1 MNREANIKLRSNNY
15 LSTKIIYFLPLIL
28 LVPTQAAKSPWWPL
42 PSSGPVIFMFVAAF
56 ILLLAYSYEL
66 IRYSSKIRLT
76 LAQKIFLIWLLHTF
90 ISWALVVA
98 GFRSSLESIG
108 PRVYAGIPPYF
119 LAFMV
124 FLVIEK
130 NNWRIQEYEIVIKVL
145 LFVSAIWSIESFL
158 TFYLN
163 YKIPGLWSIGIELG
177 QEWFSSGFTNSLHT
191 VSKASLIIFWL
202 ALYMSYMHKRP
213 IYLIFS
219 LGAFLTIISN
229 LNRATSAALVASLLF
244 FVYIAFIRYSEGRA
258 RRKRSFTINRFFKG
272 IFGMLAVTVIV
283 GGSIFINSSFKGSLL
298 ADSHGLI
305 ERAYQY
311 ARATEI
317 IIQYPYGVG
326 AGLGFN
332 ICYSEEA
339 PQIYTEDLRNTEPF
353 ATFSKFYQSGILGA
367 DLQQKNVGEDNV
379 FSIHNFT
386 LNILMDYGIIAFI
399 MFIAYILS
407 LFKFLKFSRMLFRNN
422 YHKLAK
428 IFLCITLAQGSVFV
442 AMQATY
448 KFFAWMWLLAFL
460 FLFTKHIIAISI
472 REQKRQAKSNDGI
485 VIPISEANMI
495 AKM

>member
-1 MNREANIKLRSNNY
+1 MNK
-15 LSTKIIYFLPLIL
+15 
-28 LVPTQAAKSPWWPL
+28 
-42 PSSGPVIFMFVAAF
+42 
-56 ILLLAYSYEL
+56 
-66 IRYSSKIRLT
+66 
-76 LAQKIFLIWLLHTF
+76 H
-90 ISWALVVA
+90 
-98 GFRSSLESIG
+98 
-108 PRVYAGIPPYF
+108 
-119 LAFMV
+119 
-124 FLVIEK
+124 
-130 NNWRIQEYEIVIKVL
+130 
-145 LFVSAIWSIESFL
+145 
-158 TFYLN
+158 
-163 YKIPGLWSIGIELG
+163 
-177 QEWFSSGFTNSLHT
+177 
-191 VSKASLIIFWL
+191 
-202 ALYMSYMHKRP
+202 
-213 IYLIFS
+213 
-219 LGAFLTIISN
+219 
-229 LNRATSAALVASLLF
+229 
-244 FVYIAFIRYSEGRA
+244 
-258 RRKRSFTINRFFKG
+258 
-272 IFGMLAVTVIV
+272 
-283 GGSIFINSSFKGSLL
+283 
-298 ADSHGLI
+298 
-305 ERAYQY
+305 
-311 ARATEI
+311 I
-317 IIQYPYGVG
+317 IIQYSYGVC